1 MIIKLLSSLEKVFSD
16 KEPVCEERS
25 AYSMF
30 RNERLSFQLAFRADE
45 DGEVKALVDEKYAPY
60 ISVFAV
66 GDEPVVKAADESAD
80 DFFISKEPGN
90 YPDIL
95 FPGNIINAKAGS
107 WYSFWFEFAP
117 VNLTGEQSIDISL
130 GGVVK
135 MLKVN
140 IINAE
145 LPKQEL
151 IYTNWFHCDAI
162 CDYYGVEFFSDEF
175 LRILRNFVRT
185 ASDHG
190 MNCILT
196 PLFTPAL
203 DTQVGGERTTTQLVG
218 VKLNG
223 NSYEFDLSRLK
234 KWVEIC
240 LENGIEYFEMSHFFT
255 QWGAEHSPKVMA
267 TDETGAEK
275 RIFGWETETH
285 SEEYNRFLTGLSVC
299 LKAFIEENG
308 LHDRVFFHIS
318 DEPGGDQLETYMYRA
333 SLIKKIFAGYPVI
346 DALSDYEF
354 YKNGAVDIPIPSENH
369 IEEFAGRVEHFWTYY
384 CSGQRNQYV
393 PNRFIAMPSV
403 RNRVFGVL
411 AAKYD
416 VEGFLQWGYNFYNSV
431 LSKQKINPYETAD
444 ALGGFEAGDSFVV
457 YPGENGEVICSL
469 RLKVIYDSFQ
479 DYRALKL
486 LESLAGKEKSNALT
500 GEITFKNYPHE
511 ASWLLDLRERINS
524 EIQANLQS
532 V

>member
-1 MIIKLLSSLEKVFSD
+1 MNIKLLSSLEKVFSG

-25 AYSMF
+25 DYSMLK
-30 RNERLSFQLAFRADE
+30 NERLSFQLAFSADE
-45 DGEVKALVDEKYAPY
+45 DGEVKAAVDEKYEQY
-60 ISVFAV
+60 ISVYTVADV
-66 GDEPVVKAADESAD
+66 PVVKAADESAD
-80 DFFISKEPGN
+80 DFYISKEPGN

-95 FPGNIINAKAGS
+95 FPGNLINAKAGR
-107 WYSFWFEFAP
+107 WYSFWFEFSP
-117 VNLTGEQSIDISL
+117 VNLTGEHIIEVSL
-130 GGVVK
+130 NGIVK
-135 MLKVN
+135 SLKVN

-175 LRILRNFVRT
+175 LRILGNFIRT
-185 ASDHG
+185 ATDHG

-223 NSYEFDLSRLK
+223 NSYEFDLSRLG

-267 TDETGAEK
+267 VDETGAEK
-275 RIFGWETETH
+275 RIFGWETETR
-285 SEEYNRFLTGLSVC
+285 SEEYNRFLTELSVC
-299 LKAFIEENG
+299 LNAFIKEKS

-354 YKNGAVDIPIPSENH
+354 YKNGAVDIPIPSETH
-369 IEEFAGRVEHFWTYY
+369 IEDFIGRVEHFWTYY
-384 CSGQRNQYV
+384 CCGQRNQYV

-416 VEGFLQWGYNFYNSV
+416 VEGFLHWGYNFYNSV
-431 LSKQKINPYETAD
+431 LSLEKINPYESSD
-444 ALGGFEAGDSFVV
+444 GLGGYEAGDPFVV
-457 YPGENGEVICSL
+457 YPGENGEVVCSL
-469 RLKVIYDSFQ
+469 RLKVLSDAFQ
-479 DYRALKL
+479 DFRALKY
-486 LESLAGKEKSNALT
+486 LESLAGKEKTDELT
-500 GEITFKNYPHE
+500 GDITFKNYPHE
-511 ASWLLDLRERINS
+511 AAWLLDLRESINMS
-524 EIQANLQS
+524 IQSIL
-532 V
+532 